1 MPGMIVASEP
11 LAVEE
16 GWRVLVEGGNA
27 VDAAVTAALVQG
39 VVNPQMCGIGGYTLL
54 NLFVPGKGGQ
64 GLSQIHDAPALAGS
78 AVRPDMW
85 VNEVIRPNPDGWGY
99 FLKNGVNTVGY
110 TAICTPGAVRG
121 LTEMLSNWGT
131 ISWKRALQP
140 AIRIAREGYMVS
152 AAVDNYWKER
162 ARYPEAYSFIDII
175 RSNAEASRIYLT
187 AEGKSLDKGAALR
200 NPDYAA
206 TLTRLANDGPE
217 DFYTGSLGEIISRDL
232 DKNGSFVTI
241 SDLENYQARSGD
253 PIATTYRGFRVET
266 VPPPHGGATLLAI
279 LNILEH
285 FDLRSMGHNSPDYI
299 YTIAMAMKAGFAD
312 RNPHLGDPSFV
323 NVPLEWMISSERAR
337 YWYEEIR
344 SGGPIE
350 VVFAPSEP
358 PETTHLSVVDSG
370 GNCVALTH
378 SLGTSSGVITPG
390 LGFMYN
396 NSMVN
401 FHPVPGHPNSI
412 AAGKGRT
419 TGMTPT
425 IIYRKDQPILV
436 IGAPGATRII
446 TSLVQVIV
454 NVIDF
459 GMPVERA
466 VLAARM
472 DCQGDLIRCQA
483 RIPGHV
489 CAEVEKRHPVRR
501 MPESHG
507 GLGLVHAIAI
517 DPESGVLSGAADFG
531 SGGMALEVE

>member
-1 MPGMIVASEP
+1 MIVAPEP

-16 GWRVLVEGGNA
+16 GWRVLKEGGNA
-27 VDAAVTAALVQG
+27 VDAAVAAALVQG

-54 NLFVPGKGGQ
+54 NLFAPGEGSKG
-64 GLSQIHDAPALAGS
+64 SSHIHDAPALAGS

-85 VNEVIRPNPDGWGY
+85 VGEVIRPNPDGWGY
-99 FLKNGVNTVGY
+99 FLRNGVNTVGY
-110 TAICTPGAVRG
+110 TAVCTPGAVRG
-121 LTEMLSNWGT
+121 LSAILSDWGT
-131 ISWKRALQP
+131 ISWEQALQP
-140 AIRIAREGYMVS
+140 AARIARQGYMVS
-152 AAVDNYWKER
+152 AALYDYWSQR
-162 ARYPEAYSFIDII
+162 AKYPEAYSFIDIV
-175 RSNAEASRIYLT
+175 RSNPEASRIYLT
-187 AEGKSLDKGAALR
+187 TGGRSPDRGAVVR
-200 NPDYAA
+200 NPDYGA

-217 DFYTGSLGEIISRDL
+217 DFYSGGLAELIARDL
-232 DKNGSFVTI
+232 EENGSFVTA
-241 SDLENYQARSGD
+241 SDLKNYHARSSR
-253 PIATTYRGFRVET
+253 PLSTTYRGFRVET

-279 LNILEH
+279 LNILGH
-285 FDLRSMGHNSPDYI
+285 YNLSSLGHNTPEYI
-299 YTIAMAMKAGFAD
+299 HTLAMAMKAGFAD
-312 RNPHLGDPSFV
+312 RNLHLGDPDFV
-323 NVPLEWMISSERAR
+323 DVPLEWMISGDRAR
-337 YWYEEIR
+337 FWYEAIE
-344 SGGPIE
+344 SGAPIE

-358 PETTHLSVVDSG
+358 PETTHVSVVDG
-370 GNCVALTH
+370 AGTCVALTH

-401 FHPVPGHPNSI
+401 FHPIPGHPNSI

-425 IIYRKDQPILV
+425 IVYRQDHPVLV

-446 TSLVQVIV
+446 TSLVQVIL

-459 GMPVERA
+459 GMPVQKA
-466 VLAARM
+466 VLAPRI
-472 DCQGDLIRCQA
+472 DCQGDLIHCQA

-517 DPESGVLSGAADFG
+517 DPESGVLSGAADAG